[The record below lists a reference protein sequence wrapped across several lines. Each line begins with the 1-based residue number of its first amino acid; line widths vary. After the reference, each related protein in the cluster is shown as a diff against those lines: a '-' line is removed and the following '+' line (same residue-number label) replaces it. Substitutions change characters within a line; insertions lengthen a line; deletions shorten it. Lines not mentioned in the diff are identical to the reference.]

1 MAVIVEKVLV
11 VVTFLL
17 CLFLNALAARGD
29 LSGTTIG
36 EVSNKYPT
44 YVTPDNITFAVWG
57 VTYLLQLLLVVAQ
70 IATTESTEKLLSQPC
85 CMTTLSVRWRLVM
98 IFLLNALWLPLYAN
112 LLFGKSM
119 LVICVYLALLISVYL
134 DVNTRT
140 TQSFWEWVMYGSGIA
155 CNVSW
160 VLVAAVANKL
170 TLAASMGGW
179 ADANGVAGS
188 AWFAGLVVAIL
199 SGVAIMMASVGSDF
213 AWSLVTVWYTA
224 GMYRQHTYS
233 DPYALPPAA
242 MNKTLAMVCL
252 WASMVVS
259 FATLCGFFLIPSNG
273 AFGAKKND
281 VAAE

>member
-179 ADANGVAGS
+179 ADASLGFLRAVLRSSTQSRYLRLLRMVLKAKTNCPSAEIVGGQEWSRWVCVVCGACGGHPLGCGDYDGLRGQRFCVVAGHGVLKWS
-188 AWFAGLVVAIL
+188 V
-199 SGVAIMMASVGSDF
+199 SGVGIKF
-213 AWSLVTVWYTA
+213 
-224 GMYRQHTYS
+224 R
-233 DPYALPPAA
+233 
-242 MNKTLAMVCL
+242 N
-252 WASMVVS
+252 
-259 FATLCGFFLIPSNG
+259 
-273 AFGAKKND
+273 
-281 VAAE
+281 